1 MYRIFKD
8 GAQIGLSDT
17 VTYVRMLDNGCL
29 GLCAEGEAQGIVH
42 DGVVYHLVGRSE
54 LPGYETVLLNEVDA
68 GRQLSDIQSVVDDV
82 LLEYVVDM
90 DYRLS
95 MVELGVT
102 E

>member
-1 MYRIFKD
+1 
-8 GAQIGLSDT
+8 
-17 VTYVRMLDNGCL
+17 
-29 GLCAEGEAQGIVH
+29 
-42 DGVVYHLVGRSE
+42 VGRSE